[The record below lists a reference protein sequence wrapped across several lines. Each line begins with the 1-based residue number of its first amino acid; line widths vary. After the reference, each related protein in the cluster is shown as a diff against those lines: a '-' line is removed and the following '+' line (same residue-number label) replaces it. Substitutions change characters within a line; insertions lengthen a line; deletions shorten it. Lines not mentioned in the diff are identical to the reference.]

1 MIIDSSVLIAILESE
16 PEAEQLAEAIE
27 QDHVRL
33 ISAASI
39 VETTIV
45 IESRR
50 DGDGVKALNLLMD
63 KIAVEI
69 IPVTACQAY
78 RDFGKGRHPAKLNF
92 GDCFSYAA
100 AKLRGEPLLFKGNDF
115 NQTDIECCIQWT
127 RHKTTKKQHGYEIR
141 P

>member
-1 MIIDSSVLIAILESE
+1 MIIDSSVLIAILEFE

-45 IESRR
+45 IENRR
-50 DGDGVKALNLLMD
+50 GGDGVKALNLLMD
-63 KIAVEI
+63 KIAIEI
-69 IPVTACQAY
+69 VPVTAEHAITACQAY

-115 NQTDIECCIQWT
+115 NQTDIECCIHW
-127 RHKTTKKQHGYEIR
+127 KQDNTA
-141 P
+141 